1 MFTWEL
7 TYQRARIE
15 QKIQLQ
21 ENQIEKESSA
31 KEELELIG
39 IINREALKK
48 ALSIETAK
56 DNDKLLRFYT
66 AWSWELWG
74 VFNGSWL
81 SGKGDSSSL
90 GLPKQRKFRG
100 N

>member
-66 AWSWELWG
+66 AWS
-74 VFNGSWL
+74 
-81 SGKGDSSSL
+81 
-90 GLPKQRKFRG
+90 
-100 N
+100 

>member
-15 QKIQLQ
+15 QKIQLL

-66 AWSWELWG
+66 AWS
-74 VFNGSWL
+74 
-81 SGKGDSSSL
+81 
-90 GLPKQRKFRG
+90 
-100 N
+100 